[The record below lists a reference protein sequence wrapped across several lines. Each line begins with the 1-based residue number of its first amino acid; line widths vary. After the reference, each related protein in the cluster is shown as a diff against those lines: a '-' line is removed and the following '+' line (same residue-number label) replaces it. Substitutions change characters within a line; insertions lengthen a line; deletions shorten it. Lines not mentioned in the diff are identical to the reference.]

1 VKKKLFCLISLWAFL
16 CILARVSA
24 LAQTANGCTPF
35 IRQKDTTI
43 CPGTSV
49 ALNLIPPSST
59 DSLLPG
65 IWRLLIPGSAIDS
78 NLFNIKPFGFDKVR
92 QCFYSII
99 HNRIIRYDLT
109 TQTLVTVPA
118 ANWPG
123 DFTEF
128 VYDYTNRR
136 LLLWR
141 GGRDSVYAIP
151 DTGGSWTAIGAGS
164 IDRES
169 NGSSAYWN
177 PINQQPGFYGGYG
190 FNQTKSWV
198 FENNGT
204 GWLQRKNN
212 PAIDSTPPKG
222 GNLMGMNKT
231 GNLLYLFSGQGNYS
245 GDELSGSCTL
255 GSPWATANGMY
266 CWLRD
271 LWEFDLTSYQ
281 FQKVLPVNSAS
292 IQYDGALGYDYEVNR
307 FYLFGGYQP
316 TASYAANQNLTN
328 TPQTFYFR
336 KNKDSG
342 FVVFQGEGDRPAAM
356 PHTLLHNYTYYD
368 EKAKRLIWARFDGVW
383 AYYPDTT
390 LVPQNGPSV
399 LWSTGDTG
407 SAITVKP
414 LQTTRY
420 TVSRTQGSL
429 FCQDS
434 VLLKVVPMQTRLSK
448 FVTACSDSLQLD
460 AGSGFDKYVWST
472 GDTTQTL
479 LVKQNGIYTV
489 SVQKNVCTLQDTTQV
504 SLATPVLPFQLGV
517 IKDSICTGEYDSLF
531 IKQPQTGIQYN
542 WLLSGSAAILHTGIF
557 YAPPNLS
564 GNSVFVVNGVSNPS
578 ICPAATATASIFVR
592 TQLSPPTLHL
602 DSAGLYSLAFHW
614 DPVPGATGYLV
625 STDSG
630 RTYQIPQ
637 SGPSGLIHV
646 ITGLQPNETRAIQVK
661 TTGNYACQE
670 SDAAIL
676 DATTRNPFGDGIYIP
691 NAFTPNGDGVNDLF
705 RVYGTA
711 FAKTRIRIFNQWGKL
726 LYSTTDLT
734 KGWDGSY
741 QGKPQPGGLYTYALD
756 AEMQDGKVFTKG
768 GSFQLIR

>member
-1 VKKKLFCLISLWAFL
+1 M
-16 CILARVSA
+16 SA
-24 LAQTANGCTPF
+24 VAQSSTGCTPF

-43 CPGTSV
+43 CPGISV
-49 ALNLIPPSST
+49 VLNLLPPSNA

-78 NLFNIKPFGFDKVR
+78 NLFNIKPFGFDKER

-99 HNRIIRYDLT
+99 HKRIIRYDLT
-109 TQTLVTVPA
+109 TQTLVTVPS

-128 VYDYTNRR
+128 VYDYSNRR
-136 LLLWR
+136 LLCWR

-151 DTGGSWTAIGAGS
+151 DTGGSWTAISAGS

-169 NGSSAYWN
+169 YGSSSYWN
-177 PINQQPGFYGGYG
+177 PITQQPGFYGGYG
-190 FNQTKSWV
+190 FNQMKSWV

-222 GNLMGMNKT
+222 GNLMGMNKAGT
-231 GNLLYLFSGQGNYS
+231 QLYLFSGQGNYS

-271 LWEFDLTSYQ
+271 LWEFDLSTFQ

-292 IQYDGALGYDYEVNR
+292 ILYEGALGYDYDLPR

-316 TASYAANQNLTN
+316 TANYATNQTLVN
-328 TPQTFYFR
+328 TAQTYYFR

-342 FVVFQGEGDRPAAM
+342 FVVFQGEGDRPGAM
-356 PHTLLHNYTYYD
+356 PHTQLNNYTYYD
-368 EKAKRLIWARFDGVW
+368 EKAKRLIWARFDGIW

-399 LWSTGDTG
+399 VWSTGDT
-407 SAITVKP
+407 SSTITVKP

-420 TVSRTQGSL
+420 KVSRTQGSL

-434 VLLKVVPMQTRLSK
+434 ILISVVPMQTQLTK
-448 FVTACSDSLQLD
+448 KVAACSDTLRLD
-460 AGSGFDKYVWST
+460 AGTGFDRYTWST
-472 GDTTQTL
+472 GDTSQTL
-479 LVKQNGIYTV
+479 LVKQSGIYSV
-489 SVQKNVCTLQDTTQV
+489 SVQKNSCSLGDTSDV

-517 IKDSICTGEYDSLF
+517 LKDSICTGEYDSLF
-531 IKQPQTGIQYN
+531 VTLPQSGIQYN
-542 WLLSGSAAILHTGIF
+542 WTHSGSSAILHTGVF
-557 YAPPNLS
+557 YSPQNLS
-564 GNSVFVVNGVSNPS
+564 ANSLYVVKGESNS
-578 ICPAATATASIFVR
+578 IICPVVTTSISIIVR
-592 TQLSPPTLHL
+592 TQLPQPILHI
-602 DSAGLYSLAFHW
+602 DSAGLYSIAYRW

-625 STDSG
+625 SVDSG
-630 RTYQIPQ
+630 RSYQLPQ
-637 SGPSGLIHV
+637 SGASGLTHV
-646 ITGLQPNETRAIQVK
+646 IGGLQPNEKRVLQVK
-661 TTGNYACQE
+661 ATGNYACQE
-670 SDAAIL
+670 SGVSII
-676 DATTRNPFGDGIYIP
+676 DATTKNPFGDGIYIP

-711 FAKTRIRIFNQWGKL
+711 FAQTRIRIFNQWGKL
-726 LYSTTDLT
+726 LYNTTDLT
-734 KGWDGSY
+734 KGWDGTY
-741 QGKPQPGGLYTYALD
+741 QGKLQPGGLYTYALD
-756 AEMQDGKVFTKG
+756 AEMQDGKIFTKG
-768 GSFQLIR
+768 GTFQLIR